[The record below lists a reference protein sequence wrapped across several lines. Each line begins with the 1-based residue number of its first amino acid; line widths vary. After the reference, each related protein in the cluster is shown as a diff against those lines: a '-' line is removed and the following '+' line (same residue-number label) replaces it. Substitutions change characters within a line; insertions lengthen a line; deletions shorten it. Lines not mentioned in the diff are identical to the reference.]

1 MKSHQAILMTL
12 ALVWTLVAGGV
23 SALGG
28 VANADPIALRVKAQ
42 AELTTV
48 TREVD
53 QANLMFSPADH
64 SAGFNLAKNA
74 EYQQEY
80 EAGVKS
86 FKAGRYD
93 DAMQHLSN
101 ADRIIRSRPNWNQAE

>member
-1 MKSHQAILMTL
+1 MKSPHARLMRL
-12 ALVWTLVAGGV
+12 ALVGTLMAGSL
-23 SALGG
+23 SAVGG
-28 VANADPIALRVKAQ
+28 IAIADPNALKAKAQ

-53 QANLMFSPADH
+53 KANVMFSPADH

-74 EYQQEY
+74 QYHQEY

-86 FKAGRYD
+86 FNAGRYA

-101 ADRIIRSRPNWNQAE
+101 ADRIIRSRPNWNHAE

>member
-1 MKSHQAILMTL
+1 
-12 ALVWTLVAGGV
+12 V
-23 SALGG
+23 
-28 VANADPIALRVKAQ
+28 
-42 AELTTV
+42 
-48 TREVD
+48 
-53 QANLMFSPADH
+53 FSPADH

-86 FKAGRYD
+86 FNAGRYA

-101 ADRIIRSRPNWNQAE
+101 ADKIIRSRPNWIHAD

>member
-1 MKSHQAILMTL
+1 MKSHQARLMRL
-12 ALVWTLVAGGV
+12 ALVGTLLAGGV

-28 VANADPIALRVKAQ
+28 VAHADPNALRAKAQ

-48 TREVD
+48 TRDVD
-53 QANLMFSPADH
+53 KANLMFSPADH

-74 EYQQEY
+74 QYQQEY

-86 FKAGRYD
+86 FDAGRYA

-101 ADRIIRSRPNWNQAE
+101 ADRIIRSRPNWNHAE